1 MAYGLCFL
9 SESGTGKSIA
19 INPHL
24 VRLLMEIDKDKVA
37 VVFDKDLQITVD
49 GTVALISS
57 KSPKSPVVIAACQV
71 GPTAARRRVLLISG
85 GRGIPLAGV
94 S

>member
-1 MAYGLCFL
+1 LKSAAVDTSIAQPVLPIYGEQKAVGGFNMAYGLCFL

-37 VVFDKDLQITVD
+37 IVFDKDLQITVD
-49 GTVALISS
+49 GTVALISANLQ
-57 KSPKSPVVIAACQV
+57 KA
-71 GPTAARRRVLLISG
+71 LW
-85 GRGIPLAGV
+85 
-94 S
+94 

>member
-9 SESGTGKSIA
+9 SESGTGKNIA

-37 VVFDKDLQITVD
+37 IVFDKDLQITVD
-49 GTVALISS
+49 GTVALISATLQ
-57 KSPKSPVVIAACQV
+57 KA
-71 GPTAARRRVLLISG
+71 LW
-85 GRGIPLAGV
+85 
-94 S
+94 